1 MATLAEKLQLTLD
14 CKNEIKTVMNEKLGL
29 EVTDST
35 PLSEYATKLKTVK
48 VGSGDS
54 GSTKI
59 PAFAMVLYTSGTG
72 YGDGVCV
79 SSGTIMSINPSYIT
93 EYLPSDEHN
102 FKFAMYTRSND
113 LLEPFVADVV
123 LNIKYYDSS
132 SNLQTKEVSLA
143 ESNEFCLYDVY
154 YYRGS
159 PSDQATIKIISNN
172 AIIAPNLYA
181 KVTSFVKDSE
191 S

>member
-59 PAFAMVLYTSGTG
+59 PAFALVLYASGSG
-72 YGDGVCV
+72 FGDDVRI
-79 SSGTIMSINPSYIT
+79 SSGTIMTINPSYT
-93 EYLPSDEHN
+93 TKYLPSDECN

-123 LNIKYYDSS
+123 LNINYYDSS
-132 SNLQTKEVSLA
+132 SNSQTKEVSLA

-154 YYRGS
+154 YDRGS
-159 PSDQATIKIISNN
+159 SSTQATIKINSNN
-172 AIIAPNLYA
+172 AISVPNLYA